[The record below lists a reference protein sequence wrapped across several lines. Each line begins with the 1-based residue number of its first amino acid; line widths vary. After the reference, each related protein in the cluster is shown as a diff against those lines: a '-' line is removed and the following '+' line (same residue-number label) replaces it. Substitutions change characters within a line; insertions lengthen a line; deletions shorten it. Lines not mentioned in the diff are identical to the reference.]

1 MSEDGF
7 MKKQKGMTLI
17 SWLVILAIVLF
28 NAIIALNIVP
38 VYINDQSVKSLMK
51 NLETDSTIRGDS
63 PKQLKQTITKRLRV
77 NNVYSVTKEHIT
89 IKKAKDAYL
98 IIIEYEPR
106 GRLMG
111 NLDYIVTFKHE
122 ARVPTS

>member
-1 MSEDGF
+1 MSEGGF
-7 MKKQKGMTLI
+7 MNKQKGMTLI
-17 SWLVILAIVLF
+17 SWLVLLGIVLF

-51 NLETDSTIRGDS
+51 NLETDTTVRGDS
-63 PKQLKQTITKRLRV
+63 PKELKKTITKRLRV

-89 IKKAKDAYL
+89 IKKAKNGYL
-98 IIIEYEPR
+98 VIIEYEPR
-106 GRLMG
+106 GKLMG

>member
-1 MSEDGF
+1 

-51 NLETDSTIRGDS
+51 NMETDTTVRGDS
-63 PKQLKQTITKRLRV
+63 PKQLKQAITKRLRV

-89 IKKAKDAYL
+89 IKKAKNAYL
-98 IIIEYEPR
+98 VIIEYEPR

-111 NLDYIVTFKHE
+111 NLDYIVSFKHE
-122 ARVPTS
+122 ARIPTS